1 MKLWLFNIMISMT
14 GLSEVICKNH
24 IRSFK
29 KFLTVESSALICDR
43 L

>member
-24 IRSFK
+24 IYKGHSKNPSPRRAP
-29 KFLTVESSALICDR
+29 L
-43 L
+43 